1 MLKAVGLFGRKK
13 SGSSGG
19 NRHFKDFYADW
30 FNTLNTTLLPSLQN
44 SMSESDSSLT
54 HLSTQVETLHRHF
67 QSYYDALDLA
77 AANDVAQL
85 LDPDWRN
92 PLEKPFL
99 FLGDLHPY
107 LFTNLLR
114 SFLNQNDSDDDEDY
128 DNDSLTVQFADAQ
141 DRDRD
146 QLEVLFDRP
155 WHIATAWRSQS
166 YDLMGKLEQVE
177 RVGPFSPFDAAKYF
191 LATSMEIKMISCVE
205 IYEEATGNKC
215 SLTKLW
221 GASIT
226 SSGVLSGSSPQVRGL
241 RLMVPALVA
250 RARDAQAAFLEH
262 VGRNWDYGS
271 GLQKAAVAEAM
282 AEQNEEMVGVFVD
295 ANRLRRS
302 VLVEILGT
310 TSVFQAALFLEGLAQ
325 FLVGFRDPELLAQFD
340 LCKTPLGK
348 QNRLVI

>member
-67 QSYYDALDLA
+67 LSYYDALDLA

-85 LDPDWRN
+85 LYPDWRN

-114 SFLNQNDSDDDEDY
+114 FFLNQNDSEDDEDY

-155 WHIATAWRSQS
+155 WHIATAWRSPS

-177 RVGPFSPFDAAKYF
+177 
-191 LATSMEIKMISCVE
+191 
-205 IYEEATGNKC
+205 
-215 SLTKLW
+215 
-221 GASIT
+221 
-226 SSGVLSGSSPQVRGL
+226 RGL

-250 RARDAQAAFLEH
+250 RARDAQAGFLEH

-282 AEQNEEMVGVFVD
+282 AEQNEEMVGIFVD

-302 VLVEILGT
+302 VLVEILGA

-348 QNRLVI
+348 QNRLAI

>member
-85 LDPDWRN
+85 LYPDWRN

-114 SFLNQNDSDDDEDY
+114 FFLKQNDSEDDEEY

-155 WHIATAWRSQS
+155 WHIATAWRSPS

-177 RVGPFSPFDAAKYF
+177 
-191 LATSMEIKMISCVE
+191 
-205 IYEEATGNKC
+205 
-215 SLTKLW
+215 
-221 GASIT
+221 
-226 SSGVLSGSSPQVRGL
+226 RGL

-250 RARDAQAAFLEH
+250 RARDAQAGFLEH

-302 VLVEILGT
+302 VLVEILGA

-348 QNRLVI
+348 QNRLAI

>member
-67 QSYYDALDLA
+67 LSYYDALDLA

-85 LDPDWRN
+85 LYPDWRN

-114 SFLNQNDSDDDEDY
+114 FFLNQNDSEDDEDY

-155 WHIATAWRSQS
+155 WHIATAWRSPS

-177 RVGPFSPFDAAKYF
+177 
-191 LATSMEIKMISCVE
+191 
-205 IYEEATGNKC
+205 
-215 SLTKLW
+215 
-221 GASIT
+221 
-226 SSGVLSGSSPQVRGL
+226 RGL

-250 RARDAQAAFLEH
+250 RARDAQAGFLEH

-302 VLVEILGT
+302 VLVEILGA

-348 QNRLVI
+348 QNRLAI